1 MKKYVIIIVTLLSF
15 VYTGCNNWLDIR
27 PKLEIYEE
35 VLFEKAGGYYSALN
49 DLYLKMSESSLYGKE
64 LSWGAIEAW
73 GGSYDL
79 DALSHKAYNQLL
91 KLQYDQNEVKSL
103 AENIWKGAYKII
115 AEANNLIHNLEK
127 NQEIYF
133 PYGDTTRN
141 MILGEALACRA
152 LMHFELVRIFA
163 KAPIID
169 GGVSATIPF
178 VDSYP
183 SIINEPKPT
192 KDVLAR
198 IIADLERAKQL
209 VKAFD
214 TENGCPGNICYK
226 QGMTLKLESFKKYVI
241 EDEFL
246 TFRGH
251 RLGYYAI
258 TQLLARVCL
267 YAGENHKAYSEANEI
282 VTMCFNS
289 NTFFFVT
296 PAQIGNPDLLDF
308 IKPRLHTE
316 ITFGTY
322 NSQLSE
328 WTKSYLETTSGSY
341 RLILNDP
348 YYLFDSQDSRKE
360 TIRENMI
367 TKYSLNGLNMAEMSE
382 AKCIVPVM
390 RFIECYLIAAEALF
404 DEDPELATIIFND
417 YVLKRGNEFLRVSQN
432 IAKEDFLQKIIDE
445 YRREFIGEGY
455 LIYVYKRL
463 NKPIKRAYGEDIE
476 HNGQL
481 VWPVPDSEA
490 GI

>member
-198 IIADLERAKQL
+198 IIADLE
-209 VKAFD
+209 
-214 TENGCPGNICYK
+214 E
-226 QGMTLKLESFKKYVI
+226 
-241 EDEFL
+241 
-246 TFRGH
+246 
-251 RLGYYAI
+251 
-258 TQLLARVCL
+258 
-267 YAGENHKAYSEANEI
+267 
-282 VTMCFNS
+282 
-289 NTFFFVT
+289 
-296 PAQIGNPDLLDF
+296 
-308 IKPRLHTE
+308 
-316 ITFGTY
+316 
-322 NSQLSE
+322 
-328 WTKSYLETTSGSY
+328 
-341 RLILNDP
+341 LN
-348 YYLFDSQDSRKE
+348 
-360 TIRENMI
+360 N
-367 TKYSLNGLNMAEMSE
+367 
-382 AKCIVPVM
+382 
-390 RFIECYLIAAEALF
+390 
-404 DEDPELATIIFND
+404 
-417 YVLKRGNEFLRVSQN
+417 
-432 IAKEDFLQKIIDE
+432 
-445 YRREFIGEGY
+445 
-455 LIYVYKRL
+455 
-463 NKPIKRAYGEDIE
+463 
-476 HNGQL
+476 
-481 VWPVPDSEA
+481 
-490 GI
+490 